1 MLKRGIWLMLVLAIM
16 FIVSACTEEKDSSST
31 EKPVTSSSETSKE
44 KNEPVAEESK
54 TLTIAMGTDM
64 LTFDPH
70 NHQTTATE
78 AIHINMY
85 NYLVKNENGS
95 IVPDLA
101 TEWKLIDD
109 KTWEFKL
116 REDVKFHNGDPFTA
130 ADVKYSLERVATDS
144 SLREHPN
151 YKQIESVE
159 IVDDYTVKIKTFEID
174 PVLLNRVARLG
185 SGMIPSKYIE
195 EKGFDNFLANP
206 VGTGPFKFKEW
217 KKDDRVVLVRN
228 DDYFNGVTTEWE
240 EVVFRAIPEN
250 STRVAELLTGG
261 IDIATEVPPTD
272 WNRVNQNE
280 ATEVITGPI
289 NRTMMLFLR
298 VTDGFPTSDV
308 RVRQAIDYA
317 IDDQA
322 IVDSILG
329 GGGKVTLTR
338 MNPGNFGVN
347 ENLFGKYNYDLEK
360 AKTLLADAGYA
371 KGVEITIHS
380 PNGRYFQDK
389 ETVEMIGGMLAQAG
403 ITAKLEF
410 MEWGAFVDLREAEQH
425 KDAYFIAL
433 GASLFDA
440 AQALDYYHS
449 KRAASINDYNNP
461 EVDALLDAANV
472 NLNAEERAQQ
482 YQRVQEIV
490 AEEVPTIQLFQS
502 FSFYGVNNRI
512 EFSPRIDEMF
522 LIENIKLK

>member
-1 MLKRGIWLMLVLAIM
+1 MKNKRLLFTFLVVLSL
-16 FIVSACTEEKDSSST
+16 FIAACSDSGQGTTEPSTGGDKGKDEGT
-31 EKPVTSSSETSKE
+31 VKVE
-44 KNEPVAEESK
+44 AEENL

-85 NYLVKNENGS
+85 NYLVKNENGT

-101 TEWKLIDD
+101 KEWKLVDD
-109 KTWEFKL
+109 HTWEFKL
-116 REDVKFHNGDPFTA
+116 RDDVKFHNGDPFTA

-159 IVDDYTVKIKTFEID
+159 IIDDYTVHIKTFEVD

-185 SGMIPSKYIE
+185 SGMLPSKYIE
-195 EKGFDNFLANP
+195 ENGFDYFLENP
-206 VGTGPFKFKEW
+206 IGTGPFKFVEW
-217 KKDDRVVLVRN
+217 KKDDRVVLERN
-228 DDYFNGVTTEWE
+228 DDYFNGVNTEWE
-240 EVVFRAIPEN
+240 QVVFRAIPEN

-261 IDIATEVPPTD
+261 VDIATEVPPTD
-272 WNRVNQNE
+272 WERIKNNDGTDV
-280 ATEVITGPI
+280 VTGPV

-298 VTDGFPTSDV
+298 VTEGYPTSDV
-308 RVRQAIDYA
+308 KVRQAIDYA

-322 IVDSILG
+322 LVDHILG
-329 GGGKVTLTR
+329 GGGKPTLTR
-338 MNPGNFGVN
+338 MNPGNFGIN
-347 ENLFGKYNYDLEK
+347 EDLFGKYNYDLEK
-360 AKTLLADAGYA
+360 AKSLLKEAGYE
-371 KGVEITIHS
+371 KGVEITLHS

-389 ETVEMIGGMLAQAG
+389 ATVEMIAGMLAQAG

-410 MEWGAFVDLREAEQH
+410 MEWGAFVDLRKAEEH

-449 KRAASINDYNNP
+449 ERADSINDYKND
-461 EVDALLDAANV
+461 EVDKLLDAANV
-472 NLNAEERAQQ
+472 NLNAEEREQQ
-482 YQRVQEIV
+482 YKRVQEIV
-490 AEEVPTIQLFQS
+490 AEEVPIVPLFQVY
-502 FSFYGVNNRI
+502 SFYGVNDRL
-512 EFSPRIDEMF
+512 EFEPRVDEMF
-522 LIENIKLK
+522 IIENIKLK